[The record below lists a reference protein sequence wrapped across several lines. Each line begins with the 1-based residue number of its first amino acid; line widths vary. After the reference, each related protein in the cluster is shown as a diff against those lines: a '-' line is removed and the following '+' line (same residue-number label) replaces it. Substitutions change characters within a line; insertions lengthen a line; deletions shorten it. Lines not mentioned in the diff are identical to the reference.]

1 MTRKLTL
8 IAVVTAVSA
17 LAFIIRPAPAVDRV
31 VYLNAIHTDAVHVFG
46 ESRFIGC
53 PNLMH
58 RAAEPFRV
66 AVEAAWSDSLEPLR
80 NSMDP
85 HSFQREHYAAIDW
98 HGNFEKPI
106 N

>member
-1 MTRKLTL
+1 MTRKLIML
-8 IAVVTAVSA
+8 AIVTAVSV
-17 LAFIIRPAPAVDRV
+17 LAFTLRPVSTVDRV
-31 VYLNAIHTDAVHVFG
+31 AYLNAIRTDAVHVFG

-98 HGNFEKPI
+98 HGNFEKQI
-106 N
+106 E